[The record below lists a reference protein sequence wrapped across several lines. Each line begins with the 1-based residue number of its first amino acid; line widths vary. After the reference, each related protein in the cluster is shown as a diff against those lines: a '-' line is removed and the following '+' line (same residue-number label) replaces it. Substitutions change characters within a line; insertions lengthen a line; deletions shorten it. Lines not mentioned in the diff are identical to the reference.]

1 MCEIGTIV
9 INGGGTIFF
18 NAYGALKQAN
28 LSGVWSHD
36 SVKSYYATSAGGIL
50 AIMLALQYSW
60 EELDDYIIK
69 RPWYNVWKF
78 NIMNIFDYYKNR
90 GIYGIE
96 VLQDTFEPL
105 LKGKDLELNVS
116 LKDFYGATGKTIY
129 FYSVKLSTFEIV
141 EFSHKTHPNME
152 VLTALHASAALPI
165 LFKPTEY
172 DGELYTDGGF
182 LINYPL
188 AKCPDD
194 PATILGIRN
203 VYTASNANVNEVQG
217 MFEYLSYILN
227 IVTNKNQCLP
237 TVKPGYEILLNAGF
251 VDYSSI
257 FKLANSQEERE
268 TLIKKGI
275 SDAIQSL
282 SLNLE

>member
-28 LSGVWSHD
+28 LSGTWSHD

-50 AIMLALQYSW
+50 AIMMALQYSW

-129 FYSVKLSTFEIV
+129 FYSVKLSIFEIV
-141 EFSHKTHPNME
+141 EFSHETHPDME
-152 VLTALHASAALPI
+152 LLTALHATAALPI
-165 LFKPTEY
+165 LFRPAEY
-172 DGELYTDGGF
+172 AGELYTDGGF
-182 LINYPL
+182 LLNYPL
-188 AKCPDD
+188 AKCRED
-194 PATILGIRN
+194 PATILGVRN
-203 VYTASNANVNEVQG
+203 AYSESSANINEVQG
-217 MFEYLSYILN
+217 IFEYLSYLLN
-227 IVTNKNQCLP
+227 MMLEKSQCC
-237 TVKPGYEILLNAGF
+237 TETKPGCEILLNTGF
-251 VDYSSI
+251 IDYTTIWS
-257 FKLANSQEERE
+257 LAKSHAERE
-268 TLIKKGI
+268 ALIKKGADDFI
-275 SDAIQSL
+275 SRI
-282 SLNLE
+282 

>member
-28 LSGVWSHD
+28 LSGAWSHD

-50 AIMLALQYSW
+50 AIMMALQYSW

-116 LKDFYGATGKTIY
+116 LKDFYGATRKTIY

-141 EFSHKTHPNME
+141 EFSHETHPDME
-152 VLTALHASAALPI
+152 LLTALHATAALPI
-165 LFKPTEY
+165 LFQPAEY
-172 DGELYTDGGF
+172 AGELYTDGGF
-182 LINYPL
+182 LLNYPL
-188 AKCPDD
+188 AKCRED
-194 PATILGIRN
+194 PATILGVRN
-203 VYTASNANVNEVQG
+203 AYSESSTNINEVQG
-217 MFEYLSYILN
+217 IFEYLSYLLN
-227 IVTNKNQCLP
+227 IILEKSQCC
-237 TVKPGYEILLNAGF
+237 TETKPGCEILLNTGF
-251 VDYSSI
+251 IDYTTIWS
-257 FKLANSQEERE
+257 LAKSHAERE
-268 TLIKKGI
+268 ALIQKGA
-275 SDAIQSL
+275 DDCLAQRAH
-282 SLNLE
+282 